1 MSVITGPVDVFGA
14 IDIHVHSNPSLMERA
29 GDDFHFARLCR
40 DAGMAGIL
48 LKAHEEPTVSR
59 AYLAEKA
66 TPGIRVFGGIVLNW
80 GVGGLNPLAVET
92 QLLLGG
98 KQVWMPSFH
107 SAAHARL
114 YGFGTYGYQSPG
126 IRATAEPISIHDGEG
141 RLKRE
146 VMDILALCKGFDVI
160 LSSCHLSPPEIFD
173 LARAAKSEDFDKLLI
188 THPSF
193 KPPDLTVD
201 QAVELA
207 GMGCWIE
214 IAAGSLY
221 WIPGHGSLKYD
232 LELIG
237 KAGTDRLIISS
248 DSGQFRKSP
257 PPEVIRVYCQNIYE
271 KGVGQADVTRMTRT
285 NVRTLLDWPE

>member
-1 MSVITGPVDVFGA
+1 VSKGAVDVFGA
-14 IDIHVHSNPSLMERA
+14 VDIHVHSNPSLMERA
-29 GDDFHFARLCR
+29 GDDFHFARICR
-40 DAGMAGIL
+40 DAGMAGIM

-66 TPGIRVFGGIVLNW
+66 TPGIRVFGGVVLNW
-80 GVGGLNPLAVET
+80 MVGGLNPIAVET

-107 SAAHARL
+107 SAAHAKI
-114 YGFGTYGYQSPG
+114 YGMGTYGYQSAG
-126 IRATAEPISIHDGEG
+126 LKSRAEPISIHDAHGQL
-141 RLKRE
+141 RPE
-146 VMDILALCKGFDVI
+146 VLDILALCKSFGAV
-160 LSSCHLSPPEIFD
+160 LSSCHLSPAEIFD
-173 LARAAKSEDFDKLLI
+173 LARAAKDAQFDKLLI

-201 QAVELA
+201 QAAELVQL
-207 GMGCWIE
+207 GCWIE

-232 LELIG
+232 LALIE
-237 KAGTDRLIISS
+237 KAGIDRLVISS

-271 KGVGQADVTRMTRT
+271 KGVAQDAVTRMTRT
-285 NVRTLLDWPE
+285 NPRALLDWPE

>member
-1 MSVITGPVDVFGA
+1 VNVGPVDVFGA
-14 IDIHVHSNPSLMERA
+14 IDLHVHSNPSLMERA
-29 GDDFHFARLCR
+29 GDDFHFARICR
-40 DAGMAGIL
+40 DAGMAGIMI
-48 LKAHEEPTVSR
+48 KAHEEPTVSR
-59 AYLAEKA
+59 AYLAERA
-66 TPGIRVFGGIVLNW
+66 VPGIRVFGGIVLNW
-80 GVGGLNPLAVET
+80 VVGGLNPVAVET

-107 SAAHARL
+107 SAAHAKI
-114 YGFGTYGYQSPG
+114 YGMGTYGYQSAGLKTRTP
-126 IRATAEPISIHDGEG
+126 EPITIHDAEG
-141 RLKRE
+141 RLKPE
-146 VMDILALCKGFDVI
+146 VLEIIDLCRSFNVI
-160 LSSCHLSPPEIFD
+160 LSSCHLSPPEIAD
-173 LARAAKSEDFDKLLI
+173 LARAAKDMGFDKLLI

-207 GMGCWIE
+207 EAGCWIE

-232 LELIG
+232 LALIE
-237 KAGTDRLIISS
+237 KAGVDRLVISS

-257 PPEVIRVYCQNIYE
+257 PPEVIRVYCQNIFE
-271 KGVGQADVTRMTRT
+271 KGVSQADVTRMTRT